1 VIVSGEDSQTVA
13 RLPIP
18 DANCLVIGTTQNPR
32 QVIRMKLDR
41 PHIIQMSTQRVQNML
56 EIPDLDF
63 VVVSTACKHTSGGVK
78 INRADRAIV
87 FFKPVQQR
95 SNPIVP

>member
-1 VIVSGEDSQTVA
+1 
-13 RLPIP
+13 
-18 DANCLVIGTTQNPR
+18 
-32 QVIRMKLDR
+32 
-41 PHIIQMSTQRVQNML
+41 MSTQRVQNML